1 MMDVRKSSATSLS
14 SPVIICGD
22 MNAHHVLWGSPY
34 IDRCG
39 IEIHETLA
47 VLPLVILNTGKFTRL
62 NRPPYP
68 NTCPDVTFA
77 SPNFAPYLTWD
88 TIGDTM
94 GSDHL
99 PIILTIDAQLV
110 VVLCDSRSDLESI
123 SGLSSPPSHPLRV
136 QLLEE
141 CASLRDRSYELGY
154 QWIPSH
160 VLIMAVQQ
168 GPVIC
173 GGPVYNVNMAEKASK
188 PSPTIG
194 VKPVPMRLFAT
205 LDVDKTPPNCI
216 SSSESGTNRQSSDVQ
231 PGTSSECSTNRQLSD
246 AQPGTSSENCTNRQL
261 SDAQRARVLA
271 ARCAVHYSY
280 TKGVLVPTVF

>member
-1 MMDVRKSSATSLS
+1 MARRNLSYREDCQAVDHNSPYKSRYATRGTQFVMDNSQFPNNPIRPLNVTSYAATLS
-14 SPVIICGD
+14 STPAQVVGDVDVDSSGSSIKGTLYDIISKGVEQ
-22 MNAHHVLWGSPY
+22 MISKVVLLLVTMAS
-34 IDRCG
+34 
-39 IEIHETLA
+39 LA
-47 VLPLVILNTGKFTRL
+47 PGELDL
-62 NRPPYP
+62 
-68 NTCPDVTFA
+68 A
-77 SPNFAPYLTWD
+77 SL
-88 TIGDTM
+88 M
-94 GSDHL
+94 
-99 PIILTIDAQLV
+99 LV
-110 VVLCDSRSDLESI
+110 VVLCDSRSALESI

-188 PSPTIG
+188 PSPTIS

-216 SSSESGTNRQSSDVQ
+216 SSSE
-231 PGTSSECSTNRQLSD
+231 CS
-246 AQPGTSSENCTNRQL
+246 TNRQL